1 MRIHR
6 AWENPPRVHKEC
18 RDAKAAQW
26 YEKPCK
32 HCGRAMKIHRQWE
45 SPPAYHKECQWT
57 AVDCEICGKDLQI
70 GRDWINPPRS
80 HADCLKRFAPKNVE
94 CGQCG
99 KFFEVSTRFQIKCH
113 KQGWSLPQR
122 CEECKHDALLIK
134 GAIGALR
141 DKFPFPLETTIEKR
155 GILFTDK
162 VAVVRNKIND
172 EAVAEIIMDKEGIIF
187 EKRIAKATDLRT
199 RQEISRTKEGKQGLI
214 ENIINPKRVVDTY
227 DSGSKRRT
235 HRTQM
240 EKKGVIWEKHFAQT
254 TSFDHPKATIIT
266 TTETKGVFFPKRKLQ
281 TNKPKTT

>member
-1 MRIHR
+1 
-6 AWENPPRVHKEC
+6 
-18 RDAKAAQW
+18 
-26 YEKPCK
+26 
-32 HCGRAMKIHRQWE
+32 MKIHRQWE

-172 EAVAEIIMDKEGIIF
+172 EAVAEITMDKEGIIF

-254 TSFDHPKATIIT
+254 TPFDHPKATIIT